1 MSGDADGLT
10 DDRGGIARE
19 SELSSLTSASCSGS
33 RTFLRD
39 EKTGGEVTEL
49 VRQSEEA

>member
-1 MSGDADGLT
+1 MSGDADVLA
-10 DDRGGIARE
+10 DDRGGIMRE

-33 RTFLRD
+33 RIFLRD
-39 EKTGGEVTEL
+39 AKTGGEAIEL